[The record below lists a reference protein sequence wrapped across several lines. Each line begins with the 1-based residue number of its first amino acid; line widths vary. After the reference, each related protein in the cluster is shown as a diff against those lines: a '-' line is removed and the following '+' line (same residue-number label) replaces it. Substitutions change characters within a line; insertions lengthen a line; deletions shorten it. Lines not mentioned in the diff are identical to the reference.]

1 MSFVRKLLL
10 RRTEQNTIQ
19 KQRLWFVCHSLSE
32 NDEIMFIVMA
42 EKFEKAQGGDDVS
55 RHAHFSLGP
64 PLSGTQLLCPTT
76 VWR

>member
-1 MSFVRKLLL
+1 
-10 RRTEQNTIQ
+10 
-19 KQRLWFVCHSLSE
+19 
-32 NDEIMFIVMA
+32 MA